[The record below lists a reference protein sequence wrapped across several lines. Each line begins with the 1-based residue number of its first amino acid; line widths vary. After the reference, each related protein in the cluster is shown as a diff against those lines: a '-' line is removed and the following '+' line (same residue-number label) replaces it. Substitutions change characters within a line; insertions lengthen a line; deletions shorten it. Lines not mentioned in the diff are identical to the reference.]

1 MKVAVVGA
9 TRGMGRA
16 LARLMAERGDALC
29 LLGRDA
35 AELEA
40 SARDLLARGARGP
53 VATARLDLAEPAG
66 FAAALDAADRA
77 LATFDTL
84 VVTAGDF
91 APQEALERDP
101 ARLERLLDVNFTAT
115 AVLCQ
120 QAAERLAGRGGGTV
134 CAFSSV
140 AGDRARRS
148 NYLYGA
154 SKAGLSAFLEG
165 LHLAYADRGV
175 RVVCV
180 RPGFVKTA
188 MTAGLP
194 VPPFAG
200 EPDAVAR
207 VVLRAIDR
215 GTPVVYAPPIWRWV
229 MLAIRLLPEDRDR
242 DRGAC
247 VRPTR
252 GPGVWHR
259 GGFRRGWRR
268 KDGKPHVGPESR
280 RGPPAE
286 ICFCTHSSARPVAQR
301 CASSMP
307 RARSV
312 ALFGGWAEDAWC
324 RSAAACAGAGVRD
337 LAGWRLPW
345 AWRPCEAGWRAE
357 VRSRIRRLAQR
368 RAGSSWLRCTSTLRA
383 RVNRLYP
390 PDGPAHKPRTP
401 ATPRLGPAR
410 FQI

>member
-29 LLGRDA
+29 LLGRDTG
-35 AELEA
+35 ELEA

-53 VATARLDLAEPAG
+53 VTTARLDLAEPVG
-66 FAAALDAADRA
+66 FATALDAADRA
-77 LATFDTL
+77 VGGFDTL

-91 APQEALERDP
+91 SQQEALERGP
-101 ARLERLLDVNFTAT
+101 ARLERLLGINFTAT

-120 QAAERLAGRGGGTV
+120 QAAERLAGRGGGTI

-200 EPDAVAR
+200 EPATVAR
-207 VVLRAIDR
+207 GVLRAVDR
-215 GTPVVYAPPIWRWV
+215 GTPVVYAQPIWRFM
-229 MLAIRLLPEDRDR
+229 MLALRLLPRAVMR
-242 DRGAC
+242 R
-247 VRPTR
+247 VR
-252 GPGVWHR
+252 
-259 GGFRRGWRR
+259 F
-268 KDGKPHVGPESR
+268 
-280 RGPPAE
+280 
-286 ICFCTHSSARPVAQR
+286 
-301 CASSMP
+301 
-307 RARSV
+307 
-312 ALFGGWAEDAWC
+312 
-324 RSAAACAGAGVRD
+324 
-337 LAGWRLPW
+337 
-345 AWRPCEAGWRAE
+345 
-357 VRSRIRRLAQR
+357 
-368 RAGSSWLRCTSTLRA
+368 
-383 RVNRLYP
+383 
-390 PDGPAHKPRTP
+390 
-401 ATPRLGPAR
+401 
-410 FQI
+410 